1 MSNNHETTRAIL
13 IARAP
18 LTLVRMACSETL
30 AFLKA
35 VTCDSFRAVAEMQ
48 AINARREIDSSAEE
62 NENLKNDL
70 NIVESRI
77 PHLVES
83 ECAQRLAKNEKS
95 MREADRTVAIIAL
108 ERDELKK
115 RLKEVETEAEALR
128 RTSVRKIR
136 EVELKA
142 VQDKFIYQHKG

>member
-1 MSNNHETTRAIL
+1 
-13 IARAP
+13 
-18 LTLVRMACSETL
+18 MACSETL

-136 EVELKA
+136 DVELKA

>member
-1 MSNNHETTRAIL
+1 
-13 IARAP
+13 
-18 LTLVRMACSETL
+18 
-30 AFLKA
+30 
-35 VTCDSFRAVAEMQ
+35 MQ